1 MQQIYRCSKCK
12 LAVIIIPGKDEPITA
27 CNCKAP
33 IIAEISAITYGSSS
47 VNKGK

>member
-1 MQQIYRCSKCK
+1 MQQTYRCSKCN
-12 LAVIIIPGKDEPITA
+12 LAVIILPGIAEPIKA

-47 VNKGK
+47 VNKVK